1 MKGTNCNHGNIF
13 ESFPIGHWLITP
25 GGHMPMML
33 WITASYSVTY
43 DLDRSDF
50 ISVLSSVVHRN
61 LCFLSS
67 RMMFRWVSAHI
78 SRAFQSEVLLTFRK
92 ILGLSCQGNST
103 LQCLFVLFEDDYL
116 PQFVKQI
123 NSLSLASINVMSGC
137 SVVGCK
143 CWGLRLAI
151 VAGLNWTPCTG
162 IEILYLVPACNLWG
176 KVLRQFCYF

>member
-78 SRAFQSEVLLTFRK
+78 SRAFQSEVLLTFHK

-103 LQCLFVLFEDDYL
+103 LQCLFVLFEDELFTPIRETDK
-116 PQFVKQI
+116 FAE
-123 NSLSLASINVMSGC
+123 LSQHQCDVRMLSG
-137 SVVGCK
+137 
-143 CWGLRLAI
+143 GLQ
-151 VAGLNWTPCTG
+151 
-162 IEILYLVPACNLWG
+162 
-176 KVLRQFCYF
+176 VLRFKVGNCCGLKLNPMHGYWNIVFSTCLQSMG